1 MPNSIGDSC
10 KSWWHTNGENGY
22 RVPEPASALPGSAI
36 RAHVHRAPTVFPEN
50 QLEAILQYAAA
61 HGTEIVQAYSDHGRS
76 GPNVAD
82 LTLESRIKQ
91 FRSKLLS
98 ISPERDVQTGR
109 FRKLWR
115 EEAGLHLTGT
125 ARFGVKCDGKD
136 RCLWRMRFEIEVQA
150 VVAVLTLVI
159 AVIVT
164 ISTWQL
170 LLHTLKLVKSH
181 VVTPADPQVFQGL
194 FGMVLTVLIALEF
207 KHTLL
212 VVKHHRRAIV
222 QVRAVVL
229 IALLALVR
237 RFIILDLCQTS
248 PSVIAAL
255 AGAALGARDRIWA
268 RPYL

>member
-1 MPNSIGDSC
+1 V
-10 KSWWHTNGENGY
+10 TNK
-22 RVPEPASALPGSAI
+22 L
-36 RAHVHRAPTVFPEN
+36 
-50 QLEAILQYAAA
+50 
-61 HGTEIVQAYSDHGRS
+61 
-76 GPNVAD
+76 
-82 LTLESRIKQ
+82 LTLASEIEEL
-91 FRSKLLS
+91 RSKWQTLS
-98 ISPERDVQTGR
+98 IYEKFQ
-109 FRKLWR
+109 
-115 EEAGLHLTGT
+115 
-125 ARFGVKCDGKD
+125 
-136 RCLWRMRFEIEVQA
+136 QA

-170 LLHTLKLVKSH
+170 LLHTLRLVKSH

-237 RFIILDLCQTS
+237 RFIILDLYQTT

-255 AGAALGARDRIWA
+255 AGAALALGAVFWLVGNHDSRGEDD
-268 RPYL
+268 LQE

>member
-1 MPNSIGDSC
+1 V
-10 KSWWHTNGENGY
+10 TNK
-22 RVPEPASALPGSAI
+22 L
-36 RAHVHRAPTVFPEN
+36 
-50 QLEAILQYAAA
+50 
-61 HGTEIVQAYSDHGRS
+61 
-76 GPNVAD
+76 
-82 LTLESRIKQ
+82 LTLASEIEEL
-91 FRSKLLS
+91 RSKWQTLS
-98 ISPERDVQTGR
+98 IYEKFQ
-109 FRKLWR
+109 
-115 EEAGLHLTGT
+115 
-125 ARFGVKCDGKD
+125 
-136 RCLWRMRFEIEVQA
+136 QA

-170 LLHTLKLVKSH
+170 LLHTLRLVKSH

-212 VVKHHRRAIV
+212 VVRHHRRAIV

-237 RFIILDLCQTS
+237 RFIILDLYQTT

-255 AGAALGARDRIWA
+255 AGAALALGAVFWLVGNHDSREEDD
-268 RPYL
+268 LQE